1 MVDYSQMI
9 PPFPKPSSSGKP
21 GALIIPEQELTF
33 SFARSGGPGGQNV
46 NKVETKVTVLFDLS
60 KSNVL
65 TWEQKGRLGNHP
77 LILQHLNAEG
87 AIAVTSQAHRSQALN
102 REDAVRKL
110 HELLHQALRPRR
122 KRIPTR
128 KTRSSDRKRLEEK
141 KGRSRSKATRRKVDP
156 YAAD

>member
-1 MVDYSQMI
+1 VI
-9 PPFPKPSSSGKP
+9 
-21 GALIIPEQELTF
+21 
-33 SFARSGGPGGQNV
+33 
-46 NKVETKVTVLFDLS
+46 
-60 KSNVL
+60 
-65 TWEQKGRLGNHP
+65 
-77 LILQHLNAEG
+77 
-87 AIAVTSQAHRSQALN
+87 AITSQAHRSQALN

>member
-1 MVDYSQMI
+1 MTPPPSHPSTTGRPGELTI
-9 PPFPKPSSSGKP
+9 PDH
-21 GALIIPEQELTF
+21 ELTF

-46 NKVETKVTVLFDLS
+46 NKVETKVTVVFDFS
-60 KSNVL
+60 TSGVL
-65 TWEQKGRLGNHP
+65 TWEQKGRLGNHA

-87 AIAVTSQAHRSQALN
+87 AIAVTSQTHRSQTLN

-141 KGRSRSKATRRKVDP
+141 KGRSRSKATRRRVDP